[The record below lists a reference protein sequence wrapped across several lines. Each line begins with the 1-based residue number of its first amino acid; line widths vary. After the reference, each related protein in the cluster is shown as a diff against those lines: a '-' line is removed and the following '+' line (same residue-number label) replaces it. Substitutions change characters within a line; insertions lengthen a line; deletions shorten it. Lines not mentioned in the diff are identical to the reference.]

1 MGLQNADEFL
11 NGMGGVP
18 DGTDRMAQYHIVVP
32 WRGGQQAV
40 LKTLRELCKV
50 RECESVNALN
60 RKFLLYGHSERKYTE
75 SDLFPVAVGWE
86 FVKTTESV
94 CLRRRAHR
102 LERFH
107 QPSKV

>member
-1 MGLQNADEFL
+1 
-11 NGMGGVP
+11 
-18 DGTDRMAQYHIVVP
+18 MAQYHIVVLP
-32 WRGGQQAV
+32 PARQQAV
-40 LKTLRELCKV
+40 ARPCPQTLRELCKV

-60 RKFLLYGHSERKYTE
+60 RKFLLYGHSDRKYTE
-75 SDLFPVAVGWE
+75 DDLFPVAVEWE

-107 QPSKV
+107 QPSKVKTH